1 MSETYAGK
9 ALDFLKKFNLH
20 EGDTIE
26 LTKNGVILKGIIMPS
41 YSSSDDILV
50 IKLDNGYNIGISV
63 DSISEVKLI
72 KRGEKR
78 EEKKAEEKAVK
89 DKSEVVIISTGGT
102 IVSKIEYD
110 TGAVRPAL
118 TTEEILK
125 FMPEINEIAKIDA
138 KVLFSILSENMKP
151 EYWIKIAN
159 EVKNALDKG
168 AKGVVVAHGTD
179 TMAYTASALAFSLKS
194 LTGPVVMVGS
204 QRSSD
209 RPSSDA
215 PINFLTSVLVAK
227 DAPFAEV
234 TVNMHGESS
243 DTYTLVHRGVK
254 VRKMHTSRRDAFQSV
269 NDIPLAKVYYRERK
283 IEILRDDYIRKKDA
297 NEVDAKFD
305 TNVFLLK
312 YYPGLLPDIID
323 YLMNKGVKGII
334 VEGTGL
340 GHTSSEFYNAFKKAT
355 KDGIFVGMTSQCLF
369 GRVNM
374 NVYTTGRLLQEA
386 GVVPLEDMLPET
398 ALVKLMW
405 VLAHETDLDKVK
417 ELMLTNFVGEINPIH
432 VPEMYPRWYHDR
444 IRLQ

>member
-9 ALDFLKKFNLH
+9 ALDFLKKFNLQ

-305 TNVFLLK
+305 PNVFLLK